1 MTDVSAGSLSEIQ
14 PESQPAATNNN
25 VNNDGNNDGNNHG
38 NNDENNGENEIDAT
52 SLVAASEQLE
62 IVEPDHFSASIGV
75 SEPSDVDGF
84 AMTEAEE
91 FAPGPHTDLLDNL
104 RPAPSQS
111 EAHGHYDENE
121 AMWGYAS
128 EPEHHDVHQALQAA
142 EETRLLRAAHDQGI
156 PRLNE
161 AEALNDSRSPF
172 LQPALVDALASLHP
186 QSGTATVEL
195 DELPPPLATKAKSK
209 KRFAFAAGFATL
221 AISLGTVGWF
231 AASPKN
237 SIDES
242 PLITVDVTADS
253 TVAVDNGT
261 DSVTA
266 SDPVAVTTLLQF
278 EQAPDADSTFINAP
292 ASTLPVTP
300 AATSQEDV
308 FGEPVGSDL
317 GAQATDTLVDPAL
330 ATDAFVESSTPVAPA
345 PTTAADAVQFVT
357 DGLTPA

>member
-14 PESQPAATNNN
+14 PESQPAATNN
-25 VNNDGNNDGNNHG
+25 DG
-38 NNDENNGENEIDAT
+38 NNDENNDENNDVNNDE
-52 SLVAASEQLE
+52 
-62 IVEPDHFSASIGV
+62 SASIGV
-75 SEPSDVDGF
+75 SEPSDVDEF

-266 SDPVAVTTLLQF
+266 SDAVAVTTLLQF

-345 PTTAADAVQFVT
+345 PATTINTSSVPIATPAPTAPAPTTAADAVQFVT